1 MEGSLSLVL
10 ALMLDEASSSFN
22 RDHGRISISGACFD
36 VGRGIIPVQQERT
49 YYKTLHGTCITK
61 ALKKPTPRKVGIFDV
76 DTEKGMQLDSWQLL
90 TEKEGE

>member
-1 MEGSLSLVL
+1 MDRSITKMDQSVTIQL
-10 ALMLDEASSSFN
+10 

-61 ALKKPTPRKVGIFDV
+61 ALKKPKPRKVGIFDV
-76 DTEKGMQLDSWQLL
+76 GTEKGMQLDSWQLL